1 MYHKMLFFQI
11 QKGKNFVKIQCGTK
25 LDRLFFNSRKEPD
38 MTRLY
43 AFLKKSPLE
52 NNRKI
57 LIAALCLLVIA
68 GMVPRIYGL
77 IRLPHEF
84 FHNDGNEYRDIS
96 EQLYKGNGFSVTS
109 YRWYEAVPPDRTSD
123 LHTDFSRP
131 PLLPLLGAGLYFLPF
146 DWTVS
151 AKVTTVLLSVICILM
166 TFRLGKEIFSSST
179 VGFLAA
185 AIYTFYPYSI
195 YHSLCWSSENL
206 FLIFLCASYLFLC
219 RCIRRS
225 FAWKYAALCGAM
237 LALAVLTRPQGIML
251 FLLFGLCGG
260 IYFLRRKEARMSV
273 FKSAAAFG
281 LAGLLVFLPWMI
293 RNQRAAGIP
302 SPLSFYGPYSFSQ
315 ASSDVSYMTYRY
327 VDTPEYKERTDLAW
341 NTFHDEKVK
350 LLGEKKIYS
359 LVDANPYWKKWAWEY
374 SRENPRKMAFIV
386 WNRILHCIQD
396 GSECG
401 GSFKYNRNLLQ
412 NILRLLSCTFPLR
425 NMVCKKKYMRHASAA
440 VPCKCRGSCSSFS
453 DDPALPLPVLR
464 SVRVHFRGLRTL
476 PAGSMFCRTEKKSI
490 ADIFGKQPDTVDQQ
504 KQGKPPQQFAAPD
517 EKQGKSG
524 NPAADRN

>member
-68 GMVPRIYGL
+68 GMAPRIYGL

-109 YRWYEAVPPDRTSD
+109 YRWYEAVPPGRTSD

-166 TFRLGKEIFSSST
+166 TFLLGKEIFSSST

-260 IYFLRRKEARMSV
+260 IYFLRRKEARISV
-273 FKSAAAFG
+273 FRSAAAFG

-374 SRENPRKMAFIV
+374 IRENPGKMAFIV
-386 WNRILHCIQD
+386 WNRVRHCFRAAPNAAAVSNTIVICFRIYFVCFLALFL
-396 GSECG
+396 CG
-401 GSFKYNRNLLQ
+401 IWFARKNICAMLLLLSPASAVVLAVPFLM
-412 NILRLLSCTFPLR
+412 ILRYRYPFFAPF
-425 NMVCKKKYMRHASAA
+425 AS
-440 VPCKCRGSCSSFS
+440 
-453 DDPALPLPVLR
+453 
-464 SVRVHFRGLRTL
+464 
-476 PAGSMFCRTEKKSI
+476 I
-490 ADIFGKQPDTVDQQ
+490 
-504 KQGKPPQQFAAPD
+504 FAAYGLCRLVQCFAERKRRALQTSLENSQTP
-517 EKQGKSG
+517 
-524 NPAADRN
+524 

>member
-1 MYHKMLFFQI
+1 
-11 QKGKNFVKIQCGTK
+11 
-25 LDRLFFNSRKEPD
+25 
-38 MTRLY
+38 
-43 AFLKKSPLE
+43 
-52 NNRKI
+52 
-57 LIAALCLLVIA
+57 
-68 GMVPRIYGL
+68 
-77 IRLPHEF
+77 
-84 FHNDGNEYRDIS
+84 
-96 EQLYKGNGFSVTS
+96 
-109 YRWYEAVPPDRTSD
+109 
-123 LHTDFSRP
+123 
-131 PLLPLLGAGLYFLPF
+131 
-146 DWTVS
+146 
-151 AKVTTVLLSVICILM
+151 M
-166 TFRLGKEIFSSST
+166 TFLLGKEIFSSST

-206 FLIFLCASYLFLC
+206 FLVFLCASYLFLC

-260 IYFLRRKEARMSV
+260 IYFLRRKEARISV
-273 FKSAAAFG
+273 FRSAAAFG

-374 SRENPRKMAFIV
+374 IRENPGKMAFIV
-386 WNRILHCIQD
+386 WNRVRHCFRAAPNAAAVSNTIVICFRIYFVCFLALFL
-396 GSECG
+396 CG
-401 GSFKYNRNLLQ
+401 IWFARKNICAMLLLLSPASAVVLAVPFLM
-412 NILRLLSCTFPLR
+412 ILRYRYPFFAPF
-425 NMVCKKKYMRHASAA
+425 AS
-440 VPCKCRGSCSSFS
+440 
-453 DDPALPLPVLR
+453 
-464 SVRVHFRGLRTL
+464 
-476 PAGSMFCRTEKKSI
+476 I
-490 ADIFGKQPDTVDQQ
+490 
-504 KQGKPPQQFAAPD
+504 FAAYGLCRLVQCFAERKRRALQTSLENSQTP
-517 EKQGKSG
+517 
-524 NPAADRN
+524 

>member
-166 TFRLGKEIFSSST
+166 TFLLGKEIFSSST

-237 LALAVLTRPQGIML
+237 LALASGFLGSVAYWQIKELGQLKEPSWRIVFYFTVFGTFYGLLGNLFLEGGLSPITSDNIGYLIGMAVCATCAQCSLTLAFGQGNVLLSSCLQFSAIIMAELMGLLFFGDALSLTTEIGIAVIMVSGVCATMLTR
-251 FLLFGLCGG
+251 
-260 IYFLRRKEARMSV
+260 R
-273 FKSAAAFG
+273 
-281 LAGLLVFLPWMI
+281 
-293 RNQRAAGIP
+293 
-302 SPLSFYGPYSFSQ
+302 
-315 ASSDVSYMTYRY
+315 
-327 VDTPEYKERTDLAW
+327 
-341 NTFHDEKVK
+341 
-350 LLGEKKIYS
+350 
-359 LVDANPYWKKWAWEY
+359 
-374 SRENPRKMAFIV
+374 
-386 WNRILHCIQD
+386 
-396 GSECG
+396 
-401 GSFKYNRNLLQ
+401 
-412 NILRLLSCTFPLR
+412 
-425 NMVCKKKYMRHASAA
+425 
-440 VPCKCRGSCSSFS
+440 
-453 DDPALPLPVLR
+453 
-464 SVRVHFRGLRTL
+464 
-476 PAGSMFCRTEKKSI
+476 
-490 ADIFGKQPDTVDQQ
+490 QQ
-504 KQGKPPQQFAAPD
+504 TKP
-517 EKQGKSG
+517 
-524 NPAADRN
+524 